1 MRGGKV
7 KSTKLEIDLI
17 ALQGTLPRV
26 QADSLWE
33 WEGGSAPFFWGLHVS
48 YIDQARYWVG
58 PCIKEV
64 MLIFMR
70 PHSRDKDPFVS
81 LKVANKVKN
90 CLPGATSRK
99 E

>member
-58 PCIKEV
+58 PQEPIVFNISTSSVHHIE
-64 MLIFMR
+64 
-70 PHSRDKDPFVS
+70 
-81 LKVANKVKN
+81 ANN
-90 CLPGATSRK
+90 EGAGCQVVG
-99 E
+99 